1 MISKIPSL
9 YLLSKNEVAVVS
21 MEMHETG
28 SPPRAELDF
37 TTMKHSCSV
46 WGQWGTPELANNRRG
61 WVPEKGGFAGCC

>member
-28 SPPRAELDF
+28 SPPRAVVN
-37 TTMKHSCSV
+37 CSV
-46 WGQWGTPELANNRRG
+46 VKWTWLHYNEAQLQCLGTVGHPKAD
-61 WVPEKGGFAGCC
+61 K